1 MSSIRLDNII
11 FSTLHEAYKNYETL
25 TDTIVVAATALA
37 NGASRTITVNIPY
50 TRGGTR
56 ADTYATRG
64 TLRALVTSG
73 GRSAATAVYNFKST
87 ETVAFGISYSS
98 SNIAVSLTIT
108 NNTGGSI
115 TPNAQSIVISV
126 VKYEAPIADI

>member
-1 MSSIRLDNII
+1 MSSIRIDRVI
-11 FSTLHEAYKNYETL
+11 FSTLHEAYKNYETV

-37 NGASRTITVNIPY
+37 DGASRTITVNIPY

-64 TLRALVTSG
+64 TLRTLVTSG
-73 GRSAATAVYNFKST
+73 SRSAASAIYNPISS
-87 ETVAFGISYSS
+87 ETVAFGVSYSS
-98 SNIAVSLTIT
+98 SNIAVSFTIT